1 MWFTSLY
8 GVSLSQRFCP
18 WLSQKS
24 LMKKEL
30 GPEKESQRR
39 YKQYYHYS
47 EKNTITTARKKTTL
61 NWQRTGHLWVRK
73 VKLPFLYEVH
83 RIFKIKFEKYFLSA
97 KFPSAVTFH
106 IYLYPCNFFFFLHT
120 TLDVLLMQRTQSF
133 SQNETII
140 VGYVSKINSKDKYY
154 YLKSRNHFSSNLL
167 K

>member
-1 MWFTSLY
+1 MLLTTHYKSQINVWFTSLY
-8 GVSLSQRFCP
+8 GVSLSQRFSP

-73 VKLPFLYEVH
+73 AKLPFLYEVH

-106 IYLYPCNFFFFLHT
+106 IYLYPCNFFFFAYYIRCVA
-120 TLDVLLMQRTQSF
+120 DAA
-133 SQNETII
+133 
-140 VGYVSKINSKDKYY
+140 NSVIFAK
-154 YLKSRNHFSSNLL
+154 RNNNCGICF
-167 K
+167 